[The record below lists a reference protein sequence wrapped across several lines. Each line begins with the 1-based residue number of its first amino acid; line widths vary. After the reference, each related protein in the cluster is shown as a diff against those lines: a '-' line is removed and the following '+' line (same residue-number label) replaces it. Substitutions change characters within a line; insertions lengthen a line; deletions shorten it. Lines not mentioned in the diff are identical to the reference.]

1 MKGDMGQEDRQAL
14 DINLDSVASYSCE
27 LGLMSIAARLLK
39 NGCTDM
45 GSFVV
50 SPACLY
56 IAVETLARGAKGETL
71 NELESVLG
79 GAEARRDACSLLF
92 AKDPEQTASDYRL
105 AIATSLWANKFTSP
119 LRRNF
124 GRTIADLHG
133 KAAEVDF
140 ESSEAK
146 ALMSSWLS
154 KNTSGKF
161 TSAPEMDADTVF
173 AIISALYFKDS
184 WVDPLDDEDIEVVFR
199 APEPQSDV
207 AMMGGFG
214 SYGHLLSTRETTAV
228 SWPMQSGAVAVFAR
242 SNNGATLDDFVQS
255 GAAWDAILRCHMRMG
270 TTRPKGGIEL
280 FVPQFE
286 LRSDDRDL
294 GGMLR
299 SLGIEK
305 IFSPGADFGNITEA
319 GAMVSRVVQNAVL
332 KLDPNGAEGAAY
344 TIFAVP
350 AGCAPESM
358 PEPVRVVFDRPF
370 AFAIFSHSGAP
381 LFVGVYGGA

>member
-1 MKGDMGQEDRQAL
+1 MKGDMGQENRQAL
-14 DINLDSVASYSCE
+14 DINLDSVVGDSCE
-27 LGLMSIAARLLK
+27 PGLMSIAARLLK

-154 KNTSGKF
+154 RNTSGKF

-184 WVDPLDDEDIEVVFR
+184 WVDPLDDEDVEVVFR

-294 GGMLR
+294 GGHA
-299 SLGIEK
+299 SLSGNREN
-305 IFSPGADFGNITEA
+305 IFSRSRFREHNRSGCYGEQSRSERRAQARPQRGGRRGIYHLCCA
-319 GAMVSRVVQNAVL
+319 GGLRARIYARTR
-332 KLDPNGAEGAAY
+332 EGCLR
-344 TIFAVP
+344 P
-350 AGCAPESM
+350 
-358 PEPVRVVFDRPF
+358 PVCVRHFL
-370 AFAIFSHSGAP
+370 AFRRAIVCWGI
-381 LFVGVYGGA
+381 

>member
-1 MKGDMGQEDRQAL
+1 M
-14 DINLDSVASYSCE
+14 
-27 LGLMSIAARLLK
+27 
-39 NGCTDM
+39 
-45 GSFVV
+45 
-50 SPACLY
+50 PAPF
-56 IAVETLARGAKGETL
+56 
-71 NELESVLG
+71 
-79 GAEARRDACSLLF
+79 CSRKTPNKLR
-92 AKDPEQTASDYRL
+92 AITGL

-184 WVDPLDDEDIEVVFR
+184 WVDPLDDEDVEVVFR

-319 GAMVSRVVQNAVL
+319 DAMVSRVVQNAVL

-358 PEPVRVVFDRPF
+358 PGTREGRLRPPVRVRHLLAFRCAIVCWGIWRRLMNRLAASRALTKCCDVVGCAIGLPF
-370 AFAIFSHSGAP
+370 GPKHFKFFHKAVEFLDCKMRYLTCRIGMSLAGVRLARYVP
-381 LFVGVYGGA
+381 RLFY

>member
-1 MKGDMGQEDRQAL
+1 MRGDMAQENRQVLLTNADPVVSDL
-14 DINLDSVASYSCE
+14 RE
-27 LGLMSIAARLLK
+27 PGLMSIAARLLK
-39 NGCTDM
+39 DGCTSLE
-45 GSFVV
+45 SFVA

-56 IAVETLARGAKGETL
+56 VAIETLARGAKGETL

-119 LRRNF
+119 LRRNI

-154 KNTSGKF
+154 KNTGGKF

-214 SYGHLLSTRETTAV
+214 SYGHLFSTREATAV
-228 SWPMQSGAVAVFAR
+228 SWPMQSGAVAVFAM
-242 SNNGATLDDFVQS
+242 SNNGVTLNDFVQS
-255 GAAWDAILRCHMRMG
+255 GAAWDVILRCHMRTG

-294 GGMLR
+294 GACFVLWELRKRFCQEPISGILPKRMLW
-299 SLGIEK
+299 
-305 IFSPGADFGNITEA
+305 
-319 GAMVSRVVQNAVL
+319 
-332 KLDPNGAEGAAY
+332 
-344 TIFAVP
+344 
-350 AGCAPESM
+350 
-358 PEPVRVVFDRPF
+358 
-370 AFAIFSHSGAP
+370 
-381 LFVGVYGGA
+381 